1 MNQDAPH
8 HASTL
13 TVAEIAELVNG
24 TVRGDGSVPIREV
37 APIHQALSDEIG
49 VLFDRRYLRYLKD
62 SRAGAMLLS
71 SEFADSVTPGMNCVV
86 VDDARLALEALVAR
100 LHPPE
105 PEPAGIHP
113 TAVIGRGVVLGEAV
127 FVGPYVV
134 LEEGV
139 AVGDRTRLH
148 AHVVVGRDAVIGSD
162 TVLHPHVVL
171 YRRVVLGHRVVLHS
185 GVRVGVD
192 GFGYASTPAGIE
204 KIPHVGGCTIG
215 DDVEVGANTCIDRGT
230 IGVTSVGAG
239 TKLDNLV
246 QLGHN
251 VEVGR
256 NCLMAAQVGIGGSTR
271 IGARTTWGGQSGAV
285 DHMVVPEGV
294 TVAGKAA
301 ITHDV
306 QPGEVVAGFPARRLK
321 DFRRAMAGLYRL
333 DDLRQRVGKVEK
345 VVAELQAGAS

>member
-1 MNQDAPH
+1 MTQDAPD
-8 HASTL
+8 HADTL
-13 TVAEIAELVNG
+13 TVAEIAALVNG
-24 TVRGDGSVPIREV
+24 TVRGDGSVSIRDV

-49 VLFDRRYLRYLKD
+49 VLFDRRYLKYVGE
-62 SRAGAMLLS
+62 SRAGAVLLS
-71 SEFADSVTPGMNCVV
+71 SEFSDSVDPETNCVI
-86 VDDARLALEALVAR
+86 VDDARLALGALVAR

-105 PEPAGIHP
+105 PAPAGIHP
-113 TAVIGRGVVLGEAV
+113 TAVIGRGVVLGEEV

-134 LEEGV
+134 LEDG
-139 AVGDRTRLH
+139 ATVGDRTRLH
-148 AHVVVGRDAVIGSD
+148 AHVVVGREVAIGSD
-162 TVLHPHVVL
+162 TVIHPHVVL
-171 YRRVVLGHRVVLHS
+171 YRSVVLGDRVVLHS
-185 GVRVGVD
+185 GVRIGVD

-204 KIPHVGGCTIG
+204 KIPHVGGCMIG
-215 DDVEVGANTCIDRGT
+215 DDVEIGANTCIDRGT

-251 VEVGR
+251 VDVGP

-271 IGARTTWGGQSGAV
+271 IGARTTWGGQSGAI

-306 QPGEVVAGFPARRLK
+306 EPGEVVAGFPARRLK

-333 DDLRQRVGKVEK
+333 DGLRRKVRQVEK
-345 VVAELQAGAS
+345 AVADLQAGAS

>member
-1 MNQDAPH
+1 MNQDAPY
-8 HASTL
+8 HAGTL

-24 TVRGDGSVPIREV
+24 TVRGDGSAPIREV

-49 VLFDRRYLRYLKD
+49 VLFDRRYLRHVGN
-62 SRAGAMLLS
+62 SRAGALLVS
-71 SEFADSVTPGMNCVV
+71 SELADSVGPEMNCVV
-86 VDDARLALEALVAR
+86 VDDARLALGALVAR

-105 PEPAGIHP
+105 PESAGIHP
-113 TAVIGRGVVLGEAV
+113 TAVIGRGVALGEAV
-127 FVGPYVV
+127 FIGPYVV
-134 LEEGV
+134 LEDGV
-139 AVGDRTRLH
+139 TVGDRTRLH
-148 AHVVVGRDAVIGSD
+148 AHVVVGRDAAIGSD
-162 TVLHPHVVL
+162 TVIHPHVVL
-171 YRRVVLGHRVVLHS
+171 YRRVVLGDRVVLHS

-192 GFGYASTPAGIE
+192 GFGYARTPTGIE

-251 VEVGR
+251 VEVGQG
-256 NCLMAAQVGIGGSTR
+256 CLMAAQVGIGGSTQ
-271 IGARTTWGGQSGAV
+271 IGAGTTWGGQSGAV

-333 DDLRQRVGKVEK
+333 DGLRQRVGRVEK
-345 VVAELQAGAS
+345 AVTDLQAGAS

>member
-1 MNQDAPH
+1 MNQDAPD
-8 HASTL
+8 HAETL

-24 TVRGDGSVPIREV
+24 TVRGDGSIPISEV

-49 VLFDRRYLRYLKD
+49 VLFDRRYLRHVRD
-62 SRAGAMLLS
+62 SPAGALLLS
-71 SEFADSVTPGMNCVV
+71 SEFADSVDPETNCVI
-86 VDDARLALEALVAR
+86 VDDARQALRALLAR

-134 LEEGV
+134 VEDG
-139 AVGDRTRLH
+139 ATVGDRTRLH
-148 AHVVVGRDAVIGSD
+148 AHVVVGREVAIGSD
-162 TVLHPHVVL
+162 TVIHPHVVL
-171 YRRVVLGHRVVLHS
+171 YRRVVLGDRVVLHS

-192 GFGYASTPAGIE
+192 GFGYARTPAGIE
-204 KIPHVGGCTIG
+204 KVPHVGGCTIG
-215 DDVEVGANTCIDRGT
+215 DDVEIGANTCIDRGT
-230 IGVTSVGAG
+230 IGVTNVGAG

-251 VEVGR
+251 VDVGP
-256 NCLMAAQVGIGGSTR
+256 NCLMAAQVGIGGSTQ
-271 IGARTTWGGQSGAV
+271 IGARTTWGGQSGAI
-285 DHMVVPEGV
+285 DHMVVPDGV

-306 QPGEVVAGFPARRLK
+306 DPGEVVAGFPARRLK

-333 DDLRQRVGKVEK
+333 DGLRQRVRKVEK
-345 VVAELQAGAS
+345 AVAELQTRAS